1 MRERPEV
8 AGEPGVTGE
17 AGAEGEAKSSRVDL
31 SVPQVAG
38 SAVAAV
44 LGAQLASS
52 FGVYGTI
59 IGAGVMSIVATCG
72 GTLFQY
78 FFKRTGEQFRGAA
91 VGPGRPA
98 AAAAGRRTV
107 PAPGEFTEGTVYRG
121 RARGVRWNGKRMLA
135 ATALVF
141 GITMAGIT
149 TYELLSGQSLSGTP
163 STTIGNAV
171 TGQHTA
177 GSEDSGGSG
186 DPGGSDDQYSG
197 DPDDSGT
204 SNDPGPSGGSEESGE
219 DGPTPAPS
227 ATPRDGGAAT
237 GSGGGTPDGD
247 DASTGTPDGTG
258 NEDTGAPVS
267 PEPDVSATSP
277 GPSADSRSGSGV
289 QDRGGPAT
297 P

>member
-1 MRERPEV
+1 MRERSEV

-17 AGAEGEAKSSRVDL
+17 VSAAGEAKSPRIDL
-31 SVPQVAG
+31 STAQVAG

-72 GTLFQY
+72 GTLFQH

-91 VGPGRPA
+91 GGPGRPVT
-98 AAAAGRRTV
+98 AAAGRQAV

-121 RARGVRWNGKRMLA
+121 RARGVRWNGKRMLG

-141 GITMAGIT
+141 GLTMAGIT
-149 TYELLSGQSLSGTP
+149 TYELVSGQSLSGTP

-171 TGQHTA
+171 TGQHTS
-177 GSEDSGGSG
+177 GTEDSGGS
-186 DPGGSDDQYSG
+186 GGSDDQYSG

-204 SNDPGPSGGSEESGE
+204 SDDPGTSDGSEDFGG
-219 DGPTPAPS
+219 DGPAPAPS
-227 ATPRDGGAAT
+227 ATPQDGGAAT
-237 GSGGGTPDGD
+237 GSGGDTPDGD

-258 NEDTGAPVS
+258 DQGSSAPVS
-267 PEPDVSATSP
+267 PEPDVSATTP
-277 GPSADSRSGSGV
+277 GPSADSRFGSGV
-289 QDRGGPAT
+289 QDQGGPAV

>member
-1 MRERPEV
+1 MRERLEV
-8 AGEPGVTGE
+8 AGESGVTGE
-17 AGAEGEAKSSRVDL
+17 VSAAGEVKNPRIDL

-59 IGAGVMSIVATCG
+59 IGAGVMSVVATCG
-72 GTLFQY
+72 GTLFQH

-91 VGPGRPA
+91 GGPGRPV

-121 RARGVRWNGKRMLA
+121 RARRVRWNGKRMLVT
-135 ATALVF
+135 TALVF

-149 TYELLSGQSLSGTP
+149 TYEIVAGQSLSGTP

-171 TGQHTA
+171 TGQHT
-177 GSEDSGGSG
+177 SDSGGS
-186 DPGGSDDQYSG
+186 GGSDDQYSG
-197 DPDDSGT
+197 DPDGSGT
-204 SNDPGPSGGSEESGE
+204 SNDPGTPDGSEDPGE
-219 DGPTPAPS
+219 DGPAPAPS
-227 ATPRDGGAAT
+227 ATPQDGGAAT
-237 GSGGGTPDGD
+237 GPGGGTPGGG
-247 DASTGTPDGTG
+247 DASAGTPDGTG
-258 NEDTGAPVS
+258 NQDTGDAVS
-267 PEPDVSATSP
+267 PEPDVSATTP
-277 GPSADSRSGSGV
+277 EPFADSRSGSGV
-289 QDRGGPAT
+289 QDQGGPAA